1 MSLSVTSSI
10 YKYVRSLSS
19 STSQHTLTDYSIIFL
34 NAQLRIPVFQSSSSW
49 HSMRYR
55 GMLKYPGDP
64 RWGSV
69 SKMTSR
75 PKTLEQIRTQ
85 LSRTEAQQFDLAV
98 STLDE
103 SAKTQLAATIAYLSD
118 EQFRLMIGRMLDLA
132 LVPGRFAFG
141 IMILSRQ
148 NPSPIDHGLWPD
160 VPNVTCKKRRQMDP
174 GPEEG
179 TVEWATLQERL
190 KALPLELF
198 LAIEKLSFDGAFLAD
213 VFPHQSTKGLTWKAC
228 ISKDINLRALGLIN
242 RSSYMEYAN
251 RAGIENLW
259 VISPGPADPSIN
271 FLALSGREYSMDW
284 LANPPTRRA
293 GRVRRVHLAFTRAD
307 TKFGSSFVA
316 KMSNLNFPH
325 TRGYSDRWLLFME
338 FDVNNENVLS
348 QVDRDLLNTWK
359 SKASHVFLHALEEV
373 TLDFRNACGAD
384 GSFLG
389 EQFVDRLQH
398 FMGGILPKVLIIEAP
413 TSAIADAIRRMIV
426 DKNDQYRRQFGM

>member
-1 MSLSVTSSI
+1 
-10 YKYVRSLSS
+10 
-19 STSQHTLTDYSIIFL
+19 
-34 NAQLRIPVFQSSSSW
+34 
-49 HSMRYR
+49 
-55 GMLKYPGDP
+55 
-64 RWGSV
+64 
-69 SKMTSR
+69 MTSR
-75 PKTLEQIRTQ
+75 PKVLEQIRTK
-85 LSRTEAQQFDLAV
+85 LPEEETRQFDLAV

-103 SAKTQLAATIAYLSD
+103 SAKTQLATTIAYLSD

-132 LVPGRFAFG
+132 LVPGRLAFG
-141 IMILSRQ
+141 IKILSRQ

-160 VPNVTCKKRRQMDP
+160 VPNVACKKRRQMDP

-213 VFPHQSTKGLTWKAC
+213 VFPHQSTEGLTWKAC

-271 FLALSGREYSMDW
+271 FLALSGREYSIDW

-307 TKFGSSFVA
+307 TKFGSSFMA
-316 KMSNLNFPH
+316 KMSDLNFPH
-325 TRGYSDRWLLFME
+325 TRGYCDRWLLFME
-338 FDVNNENVLS
+338 FDANNENVLS
-348 QVDRDLLNTWK
+348 QIDRDLLNMWE
-359 SKASHVFLHALEEV
+359 SKVSHVLLHALEEI
-373 TLDFRNACGAD
+373 TLDFRNASGAD

-389 EQFVDRLQH
+389 EQLVDKLQH

-413 TSAIADAIRRMIV
+413 TSAIAAAIRRMIV
-426 DKNDQYRRQFGM
+426 DKNDQYRRRFGM